1 MWVGDGVRLKEW
13 CGGRLFSLVSRA
25 RGSWRG
31 EGRRE
36 GFWKVGMGGVLVSS
50 GRKVVVVGVQL
61 SVEEVFMVLERP
73 PLCKG
78 VEGEPMLLP
87 VVEAVE
93 RVFHL
98 RTLPE
103 WWRVAM
109 SPTLPAVENI
119 LA

>member
-1 MWVGDGVRLKEW
+1 MEW
-13 CGGRLFSLVSRA
+13 WWWGRLFSIFSRE
-25 RGSWRG
+25 RISWRG
-31 EGRRE
+31 EGRGE

-50 GRKVVVVGVQL
+50 GRKVVVVVVQL
-61 SVEEVFMVLERP
+61 TVEDVFMVLERP
-73 PLCKG
+73 ELCKG
-78 VEGEPMLLP
+78 VEGETMPLP
-87 VVEAVE
+87 AVEAVE
-93 RVFHL
+93 RFLHL